1 MKKHFH
7 SVMALCLVLGI
18 IGCQPSGVEFTSEEG
33 DFTAVFPGPVSQIE
47 EPIDTPDGPV
57 LARMAVHMQPMT
69 PVRQY
74 IVSSNALPAAALE
87 SGDPAQRLLRGRE
100 GLLRRY
106 PGQIEAEEPI
116 ESGRHPGRAF
126 EIRTRSGQR
135 IVARLYEI
143 DGRLYVVSALTPDEA
158 DETRRARRFVES
170 FEYLG
175 KN

>member
-1 MKKHFH
+1 ML
-7 SVMALCLVLGI
+7 SMSLVATFLH
-18 IGCQPSGVEFTSEEG
+18 CQESGVAFTSEEG
-33 DFTAVFPGPVSQIE
+33 DFSAVFPGPVSQIE

-57 LARMAVHMQPMT
+57 VARMAVHMQPMT

-74 IVSSNALPAAALE
+74 IVSSNALPTAVLE
-87 SGDPAQRLLRGRE
+87 SGGPAERLLRGRE

-106 PGQIEAEEPI
+106 PGQIEAEESI
-116 ESGRHPGRAF
+116 ASGRHPGRSF

-143 DGRLYVVSALTPDEA
+143 DGRLYVVSALTPDEPE
-158 DETRRARRFVES
+158 ETRRARKFVES

-175 KN
+175 KG

>member
-1 MKKHFH
+1 MK
-7 SVMALCLVLGI
+7 SYLRLLLGCCAAAAALH
-18 IGCQPSGVEFTSEEG
+18 CQEPGVEFTSEAG
-33 DFTAVFPGPVSQIE
+33 DFSAVFPGPVSQIE

-57 LARMAVHMQPMT
+57 VARMAVHMQPMT

-74 IVSSNALPAAALE
+74 IVSSNALPAAVLE

-170 FEYLG
+170 FKYLG